1 MAERRMKPV
10 KLEKA
15 LTFLEPGP
23 LLLVTTFDGKKN
35 NVMTISWS
43 MPLDFDGRFALCTGP
58 WNYSFAA
65 LRKRKECV
73 LCVPGANLA
82 KTAVQIG
89 MVSGADTD
97 KLARFGLKTRPAA
110 CVQAPLLEDCVA
122 CVECRAERFLPAY
135 GLFILQAVKVWEN
148 PSCPDPRLVHAVG
161 DGTFYADGEKFNF
174 RRLMRAKL
182 PPGL

>member
-1 MAERRMKPV
+1 MRELKKI

-43 MPLDFDGRFALCTGP
+43 MPMDFAGHFALCTGP
-58 WNYSFAA
+58 WNYSFGA
-65 LRKRKECV
+65 LNKTKECV
-73 LCVPGANLA
+73 LCVPGADLL

-89 MVSGADTD
+89 MVSGEATD
-97 KLARFGLKTRPAA
+97 KFKKFHLTALPAA
-110 CVQAPLLEDCVA
+110 CVKAPLLGGCVA
-122 CVECRAERFLPAY
+122 CVECTVERYLQAY
-135 GLFILQAVKVWEN
+135 GIFVLQAVQAWQN
-148 PSCPDPRLVHAVG
+148 TSCAYPRLVHAVG
-161 DGTFYADGEKFNF
+161 DGTFRADGEKFNF
-174 RRLMRAKL
+174 RRLMKAKL

>member
-1 MAERRMKPV
+1 MNKFKKV

-43 MPLDFDGRFALCTGP
+43 MPLDFAGRFALCTGP
-58 WNYSFAA
+58 WNYSFGA
-65 LRKRKECV
+65 LRQTKECV
-73 LCVPGANLA
+73 LCVPGPDLL

-89 MVSGADTD
+89 MVSGEDTD
-97 KLARFGLKTRPAA
+97 KFAKFHLTAQPAA
-110 CVQAPLLEDCVA
+110 RVKAPLLGGCLA
-122 CVECRAERFLPAY
+122 CVECTAEKFLPSY
-135 GLFILQAVKVWEN
+135 GIFVLQAVQVWQDA
-148 PSCPDPRLVHAVG
+148 SCTDPRFVHAVG
-161 DGTFYADGEKFNF
+161 DGIFYADGEKFNF
-174 RRLMRAKL
+174 RRLMKEKL